1 MESLE
6 DLFYITEFNGT
17 DLECLDRNSIII
29 LLKIDDETF
38 DKLIDRTIKQ
48 CHLFGRTYL
57 FRSNLNY
64 YNEKVSEIGVIG
76 LYLFVSLNSD
86 LKKYSHFSE
95 FIPFLKEICFETS
108 MSLLNKYVKPKAK
121 KKSNPNSNLKS
132 WEDIAQV
139 ETKQISAELR
149 RPDLDIIENK
159 EHVFYG
165 KSIVITGNFEKF
177 AIRNEMA
184 ELISNVGGL
193 LKTTVNSKT
202 DYVIIGSDAGPK
214 KLEVIKELEV
224 KTFLEDEFYKL
235 FNLV

>member
-6 DLFYITEFNGT
+6 DLFYITEFNDV
-17 DLECLDRNSIII
+17 DLECLDRNSILN

-57 FRSNLNY
+57 FKSNLNY

-86 LKKYSHFSE
+86 LKKHSHFSE
-95 FIPFLKEICFETS
+95 FTPFLKEISFETS
-108 MSLLNKYVKPKAK
+108 MNLLNKHVKPKAK

-132 WEDIAQV
+132 WEDIAHV

-149 RPDLDIIENK
+149 RPDLDTIENK
-159 EHVFYG
+159 EHLFYG

-177 AIRNEMA
+177 AIRNEIA

-214 KLEVIKELEV
+214 KLEVIKELAV